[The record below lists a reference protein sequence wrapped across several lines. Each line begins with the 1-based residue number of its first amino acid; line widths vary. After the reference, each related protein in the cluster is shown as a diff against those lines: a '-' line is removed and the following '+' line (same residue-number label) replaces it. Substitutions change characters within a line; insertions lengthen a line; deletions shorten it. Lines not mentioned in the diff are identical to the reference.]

1 MQFVIV
7 PILVNDSVVVVS
19 DFSVFLNFSIEALIP
34 ATGTVALEHNSNLI
48 SFYTV
53 VVFSVVFRNV
63 KSVKLVPNYGRP
75 TNDVLLIKK
84 QLFEST

>member
-1 MQFVIV
+1 MLIFTIV
-7 PILVNDSVVVVS
+7 
-19 DFSVFLNFSIEALIP
+19 ALIP

-63 KSVKLVPNYGRP
+63 KSVKLVPSYGRP